1 MPLFNGHFPIPKA
14 SNPYWIIYMSGSP
27 FGLRNCCD
35 TTSLRKQPTFSDATT
50 GFHAKWLHQAS
61 QLTDQPGLPVL
72 EEEVDRMYACTS
84 SRSFENVIAKWTF
97 LRPTVFFGQKLS
109 WDEVAIIKL
118 DMQPLLF
125 SLLLL
130 SFSSLFLFLLFFLRY
145 CDFEASRA

>member
-14 SNPYWIIYMSGSP
+14 SNPYWIIYMSGSS

-35 TTSLRKQPTFSDATT
+35 TTSLRKQPTFGDATT

-61 QLTDQPGLPVL
+61 QLADQPGLPVL

-109 WDEVAIIKL
+109 WNEVAIIKTRYATIA
-118 DMQPLLF
+118 LF
-125 SLLLL
+125 SSPSFLLLAL
-130 SFSSLFLFLLFFLRY
+130 SLSPFFPSLLWFWSF
-145 CDFEASRA
+145 